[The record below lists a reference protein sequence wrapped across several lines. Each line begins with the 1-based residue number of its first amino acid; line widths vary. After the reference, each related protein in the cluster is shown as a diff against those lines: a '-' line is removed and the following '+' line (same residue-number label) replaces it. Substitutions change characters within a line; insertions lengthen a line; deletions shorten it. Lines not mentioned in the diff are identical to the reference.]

1 MGISLKIIIISSE
14 DILFLYLSAQRLVS
28 LIVDVSLMNT
38 GVTSTNK
45 QTNITNI
52 TNAVVTRVLLHQES
66 IKCISKLSGS
76 KIEMA
81 AKQKKTNEQKLNNYG
96 KIIFNI

>member
-45 QTNITNI
+45 QTNITK
-52 TNAVVTRVLLHQES
+52 AVVIRVLLHQES

-76 KIEMA
+76 KIEIKA
-81 AKQKKTNEQKLNNYG
+81 AKQTNKRT
-96 KIIFNI
+96 KITNKN